1 MGGPGGR
8 WSIARAAVLVT
19 GLTAV
24 STLLGFARDVVVGA
38 VFGAGADLDAWLVA
52 QGVLNVVLGLLAW
65 AMARSVTPVTSRE
78 AARERADG
86 AQCRG
91 HRGFEVS
98 LTVTVVVLGLVAV
111 VTGLLAEPVTALLA
125 PGFDDAQ
132 TATAASLTRIV
143 LVATVLV
150 AGTDLLASLVQ
161 AHGRF
166 AWSSLQ
172 GVPFNLVMIA
182 AAGLFGPRYGISALA
197 VGYVLGS
204 AARLL
209 MQLPPVR
216 SLGTRPRP
224 RWDLRD
230 PGFREIARLVPPML
244 VGNAV
249 VNINTLVD
257 RAVGSTLEDGTITA
271 LTYGWRLV
279 DLPETLVIAALL
291 VPLYPA
297 LGAAADD
304 RPELR
309 RLVTRGLSVVVTV
322 LAPVCAVFVVAAG
335 PLVATSFGHG
345 AFDDGDVAATA
356 TAVVWYAPA
365 LLALGFRQ
373 VVVRASYALGDSR
386 GPVVVAVLA
395 MVVNV
400 VGDIALAPVLGLAGI
415 AVATTGSLVLAA
427 LLNAWLL
434 DRRHDGLDARATT
447 ALVARALVLA
457 VLAGAA
463 GLGVRESLAELP
475 SFVLAV
481 LCAAVVGGTYL
492 LGLVVLRA
500 PERLLVGETLRSLR
514 RRR

>member
-19 GLTAV
+19 GLTTV

-38 VFGAGADLDAWLVA
+38 VFGAGAELDAWFVA
-52 QGVLNVVLGLLAW
+52 QGVLNVVLGLMAW

-86 AQCRG
+86 TGCRG

-98 LTVTVVVLGLVAV
+98 LTVTVVVLGLAAV

-166 AWSSLQ
+166 TWSSLQ

-182 AAGLFGPRYGISALA
+182 AAGLLGPRYGISALA
-197 VGYVLGS
+197 VGYVVGS

-209 MQLPPVR
+209 MQVPPVR
-216 SLGTRPRP
+216 ELARLRP

-249 VNINTLVD
+249 VNVNTLVD

-271 LTYGWRLV
+271 LSYGWRLV
-279 DLPETLVIAALL
+279 DLPETIVIAALL

-297 LGAAADD
+297 LGASADD

-309 RLVTRGLSVVVTV
+309 RLVNRGLSVVVTV

-335 PLVATSFGHG
+335 PLVATAFGHG

-356 TAVVWYAPA
+356 TAVAWYAPA

-400 VGDIALAPVLGLAGI
+400 VGDIVLAPVLGLAGI
-415 AVATTGSLVLAA
+415 AAATTASLVVAA

-434 DRRHDGLDARATT
+434 HRRHAGLDARAAT
-447 ALVARALVLA
+447 ALVVRALVLA
-457 VLAGAA
+457 AAAGAA
-463 GLGVRESLAELP
+463 GLGAREALSELP
-475 SFVLAV
+475 SFVLAAS
-481 LCAAVVGGTYL
+481 CAAVVGGTYL

-500 PERLLVGETLRSLR
+500 PERLLVGETLRTLR